1 MNIKEIKQ
9 AIEIQKEINIKLY
22 KSIPCASRQ
31 DPLNEKAEPI
41 LIEWRNGSK
50 ELKRLESELRKLE
63 MVQPKTGQSINKTFV
78 NSYGEATKREIT
90 STSYNNSSKKLN
102 KEILSFIGSR

>member
-9 AIEIQKEINIKLY
+9 TIEIRKENNIKLY
-22 KSIPCASRQ
+22 KSIPCASYQ

-50 ELKRLESELRKLE
+50 ELKRLENELMQLE
-63 MVQPKTGQSINKTFV
+63 MAQPKTEQVIDKTFV

-90 STSYNNSSKKLN
+90 STTYNNQSNKLS
-102 KEILSFIGSR
+102 KEIMSFISR